1 LRAGR
6 ARFLGQTAATFRM
19 WSVSPL
25 PLLEML
31 GMEPFDHGA
40 VTQEPMFERTTRME
54 NARTLRAA
62 IIEGENRSAPPGDAA
77 VTLVALINASCDAT
91 KHEDLWL
98 SSLHTVAEQSL
109 AYLDSADATSLV
121 DSVLPMECAARMSPR
136 LQVWTDL
143 YRAVAA
149 RDAQGMVDHGEAA
162 LQQAQGIDDG
172 RLFYAL
178 SAAMLGHV
186 VTHRPDRALQLWR
199 DRPEP
204 LQRLAAT
211 PDVELVIRVAAKR
224 LADGVLVSQAPATL

>member
-1 LRAGR
+1 
-6 ARFLGQTAATFRM
+6 
-19 WSVSPL
+19 
-25 PLLEML
+25 
-31 GMEPFDHGA
+31 
-40 VTQEPMFERTTRME
+40 
-54 NARTLRAA
+54 
-62 IIEGENRSAPPGDAA
+62 
-77 VTLVALINASCDAT
+77 
-91 KHEDLWL
+91 
-98 SSLHTVAEQSL
+98 
-109 AYLDSADATSLV
+109 
-121 DSVLPMECAARMSPR
+121 
-136 LQVWTDL
+136 
-143 YRAVAA
+143 
-149 RDAQGMVDHGEAA
+149 MVDHGEAA